1 MYLLTYLLTDLQIW
15 KITKNGNLK
24 NKELGQDWIYGN
36 DKWELLPD
44 DRYFY
49 LAKQNPTNQGGKYF
63 TIRSFSHSQN
73 THDALLINN
82 K

>member
-1 MYLLTYLLTDLQIW
+1 MYLLTDLQIW

-44 DRYFY
+44 DHGYIY

-63 TIRSFSHSQN
+63 KYN
-73 THDALLINN
+73 TQFFPFPKYA
-82 K
+82 